1 MMISHLM
8 SAMLCSLTDT
18 IRSICICSRV
28 WTKKSSFKKLENP
41 KFIGRFF
48 QEDSTFQHAMQHS
61 SRLENQKEDW
71 RWDCWVNEQLRF
83 DHKLESVFHPTVLKG
98 EVGQTGMEEGQQS
111 RLKLLLDKVRTEITL
126 SIEVD

>member
-1 MMISHLM
+1 
-8 SAMLCSLTDT
+8 
-18 IRSICICSRV
+18 
-28 WTKKSSFKKLENP
+28 
-41 KFIGRFF
+41 
-48 QEDSTFQHAMQHS
+48 MQHS

-111 RLKLLLDKVRTEITL
+111 RLKLLLDKVRTEIIL